1 MLQTLFHAALPPD
14 AALFGEYHA
23 LIVAIRDLAME
34 NGCTVLATARLSEI
48 SEALMRAIKRREE
61 SSNDER

>member
-1 MLQTLFHAALPPD
+1 MYPSTLGSPAYNYF
-14 AALFGEYHA
+14 A

-48 SEALMRAIKRREE
+48 SEALTRAIKRREE